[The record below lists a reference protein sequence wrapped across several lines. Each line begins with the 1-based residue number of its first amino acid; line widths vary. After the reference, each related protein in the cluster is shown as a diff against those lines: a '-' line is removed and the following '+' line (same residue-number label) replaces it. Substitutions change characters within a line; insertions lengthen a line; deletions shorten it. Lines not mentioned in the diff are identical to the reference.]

1 MSERPPLPPG
11 PYLVLGL
18 RVSGAAAARMLLAHG
33 EVMGC
38 DLGRPREAEGLADAG
53 VEVALE
59 SDGLHLV
66 PRAGTV
72 VKSPGVPAHAP
83 AVAAARARG
92 VEVVGELETAW
103 RLIEAEFVAVTGTN
117 GKTTTAELLGA
128 IHRAAGVP
136 VVVAG
141 NVGTPLAELVG
152 ERGDVVVCEASS
164 FQLEDATAFAPE
176 AAVLLNLSE
185 DHIDRHGTFAAY
197 RDAKLRIFAR
207 QGRENVAVLPLELEP
222 PGGAAARIV
231 RFGRDEGAELACVEG
246 TLVYEG
252 SVLMA
257 TEEIRLRG
265 AHNLDN
271 AMAAAATALA
281 RGVPPAAVCE
291 ALKTFPGVPHRLEEV
306 AERDGVLFVNDSKAT
321 NPDSARVGIEAFP
334 GGVHA
339 IFGGSLKGG
348 SFGALRAPVTARCRA
363 CYLVGEAEERLAA
376 DLQGTV
382 ALHRC
387 GTLERAVEAA
397 AAAARR
403 GEVVLL
409 SPACASFDA
418 FRDFEH
424 RGAVFRALAQ
434 RLAGTPEASPA
445 G

>member
-1 MSERPPLPPG
+1 MSDRPPLPPG
-11 PYLVLGL
+11 PYLVMGL
-18 RVSGAAAARMLLAHG
+18 RVSGAATARTLLAHG

-38 DLGRPREAEGLADAG
+38 DLGRPREAEGLAAAG
-53 VEVALE
+53 VEVELE
-59 SDGLHLV
+59 SDGLDLV
-66 PRAGTV
+66 RRAGTV

-92 VEVVGELETAW
+92 IEVVGELETAW
-103 RLIEAEFVAVTGTN
+103 RLIDAEFVGVTGTN

-128 IHRAAGVP
+128 MHRAGGVP

-197 RDAKLRIFAR
+197 REAKLRIFAR
-207 QGRENVAVLPLELEP
+207 QRTEDVAVLPLGLEP
-222 PGGAAARIV
+222 PGGAARVV
-231 RFGRDEGAELACVEG
+231 RFGRGEGAELSCVGG
-246 TLVYEG
+246 TLRYEG
-252 SVLMA
+252 SELMA
-257 TEEIRLRG
+257 IDEIRLRG

-281 RGVPPAAVCE
+281 RGLAPEAVRE
-291 ALKTFPGVPHRLEEV
+291 ALRTFAGVPHRLEEV

-321 NPDSARVGIEAFP
+321 NPDSARVGIEAFA

-339 IFGGSLKGG
+339 ILGGSLKGG
-348 SFGALRAPVTARCRA
+348 SFRALRAPVAARCRA

-376 DLQGTV
+376 DLDNTV
-382 ALHRC
+382 ALRRC
-387 GTLERAVEAA
+387 GTLERAVEGA
-397 AAAARR
+397 AAAARP
-403 GEVVLL
+403 GETVLL

-418 FRDFEH
+418 FSDYEH
-424 RGAVFRALAQ
+424 RGAVFRALAR
-434 RLAGTPEASPA
+434 RLAGMPETAPA

>member
-1 MSERPPLPPG
+1 M
-11 PYLVLGL
+11 GL
-18 RVSGAAAARMLLAHG
+18 RVSGAAAARMLLSHG

-38 DLGRPREAEGLADAG
+38 DLGRPREAEGLSEAG
-53 VEVALE
+53 VEVELE

-92 VEVVGELETAW
+92 IEVVGELEIAW
-103 RLIEAEFVAVTGTN
+103 RLIDAEFVAVTGTN

-128 IHRAAGVP
+128 IHRAGGVP

-152 ERGDVVVCEASS
+152 KRGDVVVCEASS

-197 RDAKLRIFAR
+197 REAKLRIFAC
-207 QGRENVAVLPLELEP
+207 QGPGDVAVLPLELDP
-222 PGGAAARIV
+222 PGGAAARVV
-231 RFGRDEGAELACVEG
+231 RFGRHEGAELSCAG
-246 TLVYEG
+246 GKLLYEG
-252 SVLMA
+252 AEIMA

-281 RGVPPAAVCE
+281 RGLAPEAVRE
-291 ALKTFPGVPHRLEEV
+291 ALRTFAGVPHRLEEV

-321 NPDSARVGIEAFP
+321 NPESARVGLEAFP
-334 GGVHA
+334 SGVHA
-339 IFGGSLKGG
+339 ILGGSLKGG
-348 SFGALRAPVTARCRA
+348 SFRALRAPVAARCRA
-363 CYLVGEAEERLAA
+363 CYLVGEAQERLAA
-376 DLQGTV
+376 DLDGTV
-382 ALHRC
+382 TLHRC
-387 GTLERAVEAA
+387 GKLERAVEAA
-397 AAAARR
+397 AAAARS
-403 GEVVLL
+403 GETVLL

-418 FRDFEH
+418 FRDYEH
-424 RGAVFRALAQ
+424 RGAVFRALAR
-434 RLAGTPEASPA
+434 RLAGVPEATPA